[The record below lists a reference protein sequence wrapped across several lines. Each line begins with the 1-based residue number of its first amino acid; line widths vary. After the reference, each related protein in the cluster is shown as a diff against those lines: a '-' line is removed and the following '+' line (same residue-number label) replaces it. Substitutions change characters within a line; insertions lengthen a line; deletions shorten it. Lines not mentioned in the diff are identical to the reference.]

1 MQKIAP
7 LRAKKKKKMAVS
19 FKQLEETAV
28 STKLSKDVGEKSRKG
43 KKEVP
48 NTRESALRE
57 GTERQQKVLK
67 AIASST
73 GWF

>member
-7 LRAKKKKKMAVS
+7 LKPKKKKKAVS
-19 FKQLEETAV
+19 FKQLEETAI

-57 GTERQQKVLK
+57 GTAGQQKVLK
-67 AIASST
+67 GIASLT